1 MRQGED
7 YAITR
12 ERQRRFARARTAA
25 RALCPGL
32 SREDV
37 RDRDL
42 LLPGTTLQ
50 RYSELFVVMG
60 LACGTPGGH
69 AIASLARRGYVI
81 VVTMPVPHQRGTPR
95 VMAINTPGVVWF
107 GAGLPT
113 AGRPWDA
120 VERHALQ
127 LEVAYYP
134 VLQFASGHELLRIRQ
149 QLRREGHD
157 VG

>member
-1 MRQGED
+1 MIQGEGHGI
-7 YAITR
+7 AL
-12 ERQRRFARARTAA
+12 ERQRRFARARSAA

-32 SREDV
+32 SREEV
-37 RDRDL
+37 CDRDFS
-42 LLPGTTLQ
+42 LPGPTLE
-50 RYSELFVVMG
+50 RYRELFVVMG

-81 VVTMPVPHQRGTPR
+81 VVTMPVPHRRGTPR

-113 AGRPWDA
+113 TGRLWTA

-127 LEVAYYP
+127 LEVADYP